1 MELLG
6 FYDEPYQIQVA
17 RPPAPARAREIMR
30 VTPPAPATPE
40 PKSRV
45 ATLWETTELD
55 ESALEWWKPQVIAR
69 RKLGGRRL
77 RTSSTLIAL
86 VAVVGISLL
95 AWSAL
100 QRPGQRAQESAAA
113 VQGSAA
119 GLAENLAPLSQ
130 VAMEIGAPDAPDL
143 AGATAVGLAAES
155 QARALFTEAGELPES
170 GDVMRQAAVNAASA
184 ILDASS
190 GLNRLVAYRL
200 TAESVLVAPT
210 LPSDPA
216 ASELPEVTAIVADW
230 RAEVTAAVDELPAE
244 VLPENRAGLEGW
256 VAGLEG
262 WQQEYLDAVREGD
275 TGGVT
280 AAEQRLRDDIADL
293 IEGMRQALTDAGA
306 AIAEQVDGAQA
317 DLAVLLGG

>member
-30 VTPPAPATPE
+30 VTHPAPATAE
-40 PKSRV
+40 PKGRV

-100 QRPGQRAQESAAA
+100 QRPGQQAQASAAA
-113 VQGSAA
+113 VQGSAT

-155 QARALFTEAGELPES
+155 QARTLFTEAGALPES

-200 TAESVLVAPT
+200 TAESVLVAPA
-210 LPSDPA
+210 LPSGPA
-216 ASELPEVTAIVADW
+216 ASELPEVTAIVAEW

-256 VAGLEG
+256 VAGLQG

-275 TGGVT
+275 TGGVVAT
-280 AAEQRLRDDIADL
+280 EQRLRGDIADL
-293 IEGMRQALTDAGA
+293 IEGMRRALSDAGA
-306 AIAEQVDGAQA
+306 AIAEQVDGAEA